1 MIGLGW
7 RPGRYAGLAP
17 PCSAPSNGSR
27 HRSDSDSTP
36 PPLPGNTTPGWRSAG
51 ASRPLIINVTERV
64 AIDLEPTSL
73 VIDNRPGEPVTKSVT
88 ITNRG
93 NLPVVI
99 GDIGAVPLDDEQ
111 KECRILRRAAE
122 ALDTEDPVTV
132 DRLVEAIARAAKRVL
147 DESGLLRVRNLTG
160 TTELAPGQTMRL
172 DLQIDLP
179 TTLDPHTRYRGLVPI
194 VTRDLQFVV
203 VPFRVGGAPEKI
215 PEKKTRSGA
224 RSAQAQTH
232 DFPPH
237 HHHAHHDPPHGVRA
251 RRSEMPHDTEHST
264 RHHHHEGGPSR
275 SRDVHCGHHAGQF
288 DGRGDGR
295 LRRHPCITRDQQASP
310 PAAPVQP
317 VAQASLRV
325 RGGALP
331 WMLGLLLSL
340 RVLCRRC

>member
-1 MIGLGW
+1 MMVSGSGSMIDSREARWLRKERVPGYDLIDLDEEAPVVVRGFPDQLVGSVPLHNNGDETAVLRTATLQEPDDRLGLEAGSIRRIGTTVL
-7 RPGRYAGLAP
+7 RPEQRH
-17 PCSAPSNGSR
+17 SAPLR
-27 HRSDSDSTP
+27 LRLDPSTP
-36 PPLPGNTTPGWRSAG
+36 PGEYHARVEVGG
-51 ASRPLIINVTERV
+51 ASRPLVINVTERV

-203 VPFRVGGAPEKI
+203 VPYRIGTAPETI
-215 PEKKTRSGA
+215 PEKKTRTA
-224 RSAQAQTH
+224 RAPRKPKPTTSRTTTT
-232 DFPPH
+232 
-237 HHHAHHDPPHGVRA
+237 RTTT
-251 RRSEMPHDTEHST
+251 RRT
-264 RHHHHEGGPSR
+264 
-275 SRDVHCGHHAGQF
+275 A
-288 DGRGDGR
+288 
-295 LRRHPCITRDQQASP
+295 
-310 PAAPVQP
+310 
-317 VAQASLRV
+317 
-325 RGGALP
+325 
-331 WMLGLLLSL
+331 
-340 RVLCRRC
+340 

>member
-1 MIGLGW
+1 MIDSREARWLRKERVPGYDLIDLDEEAPVVVRGFPDQLVGSVPLHNNGDETAVLRTATLQEPDDRLGLEAGSIRRIGTTVL
-7 RPGRYAGLAP
+7 RPEQRH
-17 PCSAPSNGSR
+17 SAPLR
-27 HRSDSDSTP
+27 LRLDPSTP
-36 PPLPGNTTPGWRSAG
+36 PGEYHARVEVGG
-51 ASRPLIINVTERV
+51 ASRPLVINVTERV

-203 VPFRVGGAPEKI
+203 VPYRIGTAPETI
-215 PEKKTRSGA
+215 PEKKTRTA
-224 RSAQAQTH
+224 RAPRKPKPTTSRTTTT
-232 DFPPH
+232 
-237 HHHAHHDPPHGVRA
+237 RTTT
-251 RRSEMPHDTEHST
+251 RRT
-264 RHHHHEGGPSR
+264 
-275 SRDVHCGHHAGQF
+275 A
-288 DGRGDGR
+288 
-295 LRRHPCITRDQQASP
+295 
-310 PAAPVQP
+310 
-317 VAQASLRV
+317 
-325 RGGALP
+325 
-331 WMLGLLLSL
+331 
-340 RVLCRRC
+340 

>member
-1 MIGLGW
+1 MIDSREARWLRKERVPGYDLIDLDEGAPVVVRGFPDQLVGSVPLHNNGDETAVLRTATLQEPDDRLGLEAGSIRRIGTTVL
-7 RPGRYAGLAP
+7 RPEQRH
-17 PCSAPSNGSR
+17 SAPLR
-27 HRSDSDSTP
+27 LRLDPSTP
-36 PPLPGNTTPGWRSAG
+36 PGEYHARVEVGG
-51 ASRPLIINVTERV
+51 ASRPLVINVTERV

-203 VPFRVGGAPEKI
+203 VPYRIGTAPETI
-215 PEKKTRSGA
+215 PEKKTR
-224 RSAQAQTH
+224 T
-232 DFPPH
+232 P
-237 HHHAHHDPPHGVRA
+237 RA
-251 RRSEMPHDTEHST
+251 PRKPKPTTSRTTTTRTTTRRT
-264 RHHHHEGGPSR
+264 
-275 SRDVHCGHHAGQF
+275 A
-288 DGRGDGR
+288 
-295 LRRHPCITRDQQASP
+295 
-310 PAAPVQP
+310 
-317 VAQASLRV
+317 
-325 RGGALP
+325 
-331 WMLGLLLSL
+331 
-340 RVLCRRC
+340 